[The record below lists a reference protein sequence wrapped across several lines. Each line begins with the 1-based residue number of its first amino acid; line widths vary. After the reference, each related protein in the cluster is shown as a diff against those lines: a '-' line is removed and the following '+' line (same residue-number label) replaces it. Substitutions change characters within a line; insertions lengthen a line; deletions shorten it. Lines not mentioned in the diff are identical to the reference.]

1 MSSADIVAVIY
12 GIGGTLF
19 LAGFLVAV
27 VTTGART
34 LWYLRHRGQPLPPLP
49 VWPVTAEVVAMPRL
63 LTRDIIVKGGMFI
76 SFGLIAAIRFLPP
89 ETRTHFTAGNIWWAL
104 LTTLPAVIAILV
116 YDYFE
121 LRVIPRAR

>member
-1 MSSADIVAVIY
+1 MSNAEIVAAIY
-12 GIGGTLF
+12 GVGGTIF

-34 LWYLRHRGQPLPPLP
+34 IWYLRHRGQALPPLP
-49 VWPVTAEVVAMPRL
+49 AWSHVPEYVAMPRL

-76 SFGLIAAIRFLPP
+76 SFGLIAALRFLPP
-89 ETRTHFTAGNIWWAL
+89 EDRVAFTSGNVAWAL
-104 LTTLPAVIAILV
+104 LTTLPAVIAICV

-121 LRVIPRAR
+121 MRVIPRAR